1 MRRTTP
7 TRFVLT
13 AVLVAVVTPAAAQT
27 IEDRAAQVR
36 QTIAAPPPVETVIDR
51 GTRMLGQPQAAPA
64 ASVAPAADPRLVSG
78 SATPAG
84 QAPTSAGVPA
94 AVGMPGLTGTTSP
107 RGTAFVNDPRGTG
120 FLNDSRG
127 TGTAGARTPM
137 PGLRAVPQAGDGQ
150 VTGTS
155 NLVTG
160 NGRAA
165 GLAQ

>member
-1 MRRTTP
+1 MRRTFP
-7 TRFVLT
+7 TRLVLA
-13 AVLVAVVTPAAAQT
+13 AVLVSVVTPVAAQT

-36 QTIAAPPPVETVIDR
+36 QTLAAPPPLETVIDR
-51 GTRMLGQPQAAPA
+51 GTRVFGQPQAAPA
-64 ASVAPAADPRLVSG
+64 VDPRLVGG
-78 SATPAG
+78 SATPSTQTPAS
-84 QAPTSAGVPA
+84 PGVPA

-127 TGTAGARTPM
+127 TGTAGARTMM
-137 PGLRAVPQAGDGQ
+137 PGLKAVPQASDGQ

-160 NGRAA
+160 NGRTA